1 MLKNWTVITQPVRLA
16 SDGLMIRERYLLN
29 TKHANHK
36 NTEHIISIYGCAK
49 TSHQIALA
57 GEGFRL
63 KQQLNNRKGGR
74 PLSSYA
80 MEYCLTL
87 PKGYQPT
94 PKQWQSV
101 VRDCCIA
108 LAKHCKLNKTE
119 FAQFR
124 QQIRA
129 VVHQQYQGSKSGSG
143 DHAHLV
149 IGKVVGIRNLKE
161 LQQKKATKLIK
172 QAFNQSALKHIGI
185 DYRSYAP
192 EENKKGKRLGEWQYK
207 YEKSQVAL
215 EMEKQVLQMQK
226 QFTKWLTAIEES
238 DERQKRRQKNRLMK
252 TYDSIDHRLLSSKQS
267 EEIENIRKK
276 IL

>member
-1 MLKNWTVITQPVRLA
+1 MLKNWTVVTQPVRLA
-16 SDGLMIRERYLLN
+16 SDGVLMRERYLLN
-29 TKHANHK
+29 AKHANHK
-36 NTEHIISIYGCAK
+36 HTEHIISIYGCTR

-57 GEGFRL
+57 GEGFRI
-63 KQQLNNRKGGR
+63 KQQLSNRKGGR

-87 PKGYQPT
+87 PKGYRPT

-129 VVHQQYQGSKSGSG
+129 VVHQQYQSGKGGSG
-143 DHAHLV
+143 DHVHLV
-149 IGKVVGIRNLKE
+149 IGKIVGTRNLKE
-161 LQQKKATKLIK
+161 LQQKKATRLIK
-172 QAFNQSALKHIGI
+172 QAFNQSVLKHIGI

-192 EENKKGKRLGEWQYK
+192 EENKKGKRLGEWQYQ
-207 YEKSQVAL
+207 YEKAQVAL
-215 EMEKQVLQMQK
+215 EMEKQIVQMQK
-226 QFTKWLTAIEES
+226 QFGRWLIAAEEN
-238 DERQKRRQKNRLMK
+238 DDRQKRRQRNRLMK
-252 TYDSIDHRLLSSKQS
+252 IYDSLEHKLLSKQQA
-267 EEIENIRKK
+267 EQIEKMK
-276 IL
+276 QKVG